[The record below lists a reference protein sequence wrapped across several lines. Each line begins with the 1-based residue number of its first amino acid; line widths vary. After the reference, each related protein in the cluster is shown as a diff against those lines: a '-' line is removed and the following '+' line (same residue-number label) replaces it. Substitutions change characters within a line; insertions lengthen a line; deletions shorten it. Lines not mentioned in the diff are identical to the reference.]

1 MLFVPSGGS
10 AILALRTQWLG
21 SVSFA
26 RSPTGRSFQMTVEVD
41 GGRVDSE
48 TAGSAAAMDSAYT
61 FMEMDVADENTVNE
75 CVSRVP
81 PACLRVPVRHWP
93 ALLRA
98 SVGMSRPALSAR
110 AARRRPQEE
119 RTDLRRAAQLVRLT
133 TTTATRAATTVMTM
147 MTSRTT
153 KTL

>member
-10 AILALRTQWLG
+10 NILALRTQWLG

-75 CVSRVP
+75 CVSRAFRP
-81 PACLRVPVRHWP
+81 PICACSCVTGLRCCAP
-93 ALLRA
+93 L
-98 SVGMSRPALSAR
+98 
-110 AARRRPQEE
+110 
-119 RTDLRRAAQLVRLT
+119 
-133 TTTATRAATTVMTM
+133 
-147 MTSRTT
+147 
-153 KTL
+153 